1 MRHREYRV
9 FHRPAGIQSPTGRQR
24 PARRCMDAAPRG
36 SESSSAFYAFPMESL
51 HTPNPKQYRLAT
63 PNPSFNPNPNP
74 NQWTFF
80 PRTLASIAA
89 PRTTTR
95 FVVPYIAASSCPTS
109 PLHRALHR
117 PWHRPFTGPYVVLSP
132 FPATLLHRRVDA
144 SSFFLSP
151 RRRDEDEDEDEE
163 EDEEDEDEEEEEEVE
178 EEEEEQEKKEQGEQ
192 EKQAKRGSEHSVGA
206 VSAFGARLSA
216 QAGDGRTA
224 RRRRRARWTAGRDDV
239 ERGRARAGVCV

>member
-109 PLHRALHR
+109 SLASSLHGSLR
-117 PWHRPFTGPYVVLSP
+117 RPFTVPCNVASSTRRCVIVLS
-132 FPATLLHRRVDA
+132 FT
-144 SSFFLSP
+144 
-151 RRRDEDEDEDEE
+151 
-163 EDEEDEDEEEEEEVE
+163 
-178 EEEEEQEKKEQGEQ
+178 KKAG
-192 EKQAKRGSEHSVGA
+192 RG
-206 VSAFGARLSA
+206 R
-216 QAGDGRTA
+216 GRGRGGGRGGRGRGGGGRS
-224 RRRRRARWTAGRDDV
+224 RRRRRGAGEERARGAGEAGEEGQRAQCRRSERIWCTPLRAGRRRTHRTQAAKGALDSWT
-239 ERGRARAGVCV
+239 RRR